1 MNNKRDGVIKRTIHF
16 FLENIQCTY
25 CHEYQ
30 NINTLGLNKGSEN
43 EILNERRL
51 SSWSLYLKEF
61 DNYSALILYHSVY
74 KKDIIEVVKNNSFDL
89 ILYDVNN
96 KNKFI
101 TLEFVS
107 RNEEEGTSIWVPC
120 ESDYQLYER
129 IIEKEKK
136 YDEDMSAYIIGTY
149 NIEVKI

>member
-30 NINTLGLNKGSEN
+30 NINTLGTNNDIESD
-43 EILNERRL
+43 RRL

-74 KKDIIEVVKNNSFDL
+74 KKDIIEVVKNNSVDL
-89 ILYDVNN
+89 ILYEVNN

-107 RNEEEGTSIWVPC
+107 KNEEECTSIWVPC

-136 YDEDMSAYIIGTY
+136 YDENMDAYIIGTY